1 MPVQES
7 ETSGNLLNQLGGVAG
22 LTGIALPTAS
32 GGNLEV
38 KLAEITSRE
47 FAEKYIDE
55 FNLLEDLYPELWDA
69 DNNSWIE
76 GVEEPTAFY
85 IQKNLEKVTRQ

>member
-32 GGNLEV
+32 GGGLV

-55 FNLLEDLYPELWDA
+55 FNLRRFISRAL
-69 DNNSWIE
+69 
-76 GVEEPTAFY
+76 GC
-85 IQKNLEKVTRQ
+85 R

>member
-22 LTGIALPTAS
+22 LAGLALPTAS

-47 FAEKYIDE
+47 FAEKYIYM
-55 FNLLEDLYPELWDA
+55 NLISLK
-69 DNNSWIE
+69 I
-76 GVEEPTAFY
+76 Y
-85 IQKNLEKVTRQ
+85 IQSFGMQKQ